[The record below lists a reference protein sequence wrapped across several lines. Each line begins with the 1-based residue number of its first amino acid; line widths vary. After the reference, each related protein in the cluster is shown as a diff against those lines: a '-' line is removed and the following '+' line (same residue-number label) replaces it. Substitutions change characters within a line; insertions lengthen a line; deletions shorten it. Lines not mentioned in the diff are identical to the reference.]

1 MSKIIYC
8 DGSSLGNPGRGGYA
22 VVALDTEKKLIWEYG
37 GVQNPATNNQ
47 MELASCVAALK
58 IILKSLDKPVSE
70 NIPTQKIPPV
80 TYELRF
86 DSKYVLQ
93 GVTEWSKNWVK
104 NNWKTSQKKP
114 VLNKELW
121 QEILKLILEIE
132 TKSGKKNI
140 LKWTHVYGHNNERW
154 NERADEIARSLAGDE
169 KINLRKGETYED

>member
-1 MSKIIYC
+1 MKIIYC

-47 MELASCVAALK
+47 MELASCIAALK
-58 IILKSLDKPVSE
+58 IISKSLDKPVSE
-70 NIPTQKIPPV
+70 NIAPQKIPTV
-80 TYELRF
+80 FYELRF

-104 NNWKTSQKKP
+104 NNWKTAQKKP

-121 QEILKLILEIE
+121 QEILRLIEEIE
-132 TKSGKKNI
+132 SKSAGKKNI

-154 NERADEIARSLAGDE
+154 NERADEIARGLAGGE
-169 KINLRKGETYED
+169 KIVLRNGEKYEE